1 MSELLSGK
9 ERGRLKSLAKT
20 RPVDLKVGK
29 KGITDNLLSEIR
41 SILEDEPLFKLKLSP
56 EKSMRLEQIEQL
68 ENELPISLIAMVGKT
83 ASFSKVNS

>member
-1 MSELLSGK
+1 MSELLTGK

-41 SILEDEPLFKLKLSP
+41 LILEDEPLFKLKLSP
-56 EKSMRLEQIEQL
+56 EKPMRLQQIGQL
-68 ENELPISLIAMVGKT
+68 EDKLSVSLISMVGKT
-83 ASFSKVNS
+83 ASFCKTGT

>member
-41 SILEDEPLFKLKLSP
+41 RILEDEPLFKLKLSP
-56 EKSMRLEQIEQL
+56 EKSMRLEHIEQL

-83 ASFSKVNS
+83 ASFSKTAS

>member
-1 MSELLSGK
+1 MTTILSGK

-41 SILEDEPLFKLKLSP
+41 RILEDEPLFKLRLSP
-56 EKSMRLEQIEQL
+56 EKSTRLEQVGQL
-68 ENELPISLIAMVGKT
+68 EDKLPVSLLSMVGKT
-83 ASFSKVNS
+83 ASFSRIES

>member
-41 SILEDEPLFKLKLSP
+41 RILEDEPLFKLKLSP

-83 ASFSKVNS
+83 ASFSKTAS

>member
-83 ASFSKVNS
+83 ASFSKTAS

>member
-1 MSELLSGK
+1 MRELLSGK

-41 SILEDEPLFKLKLSP
+41 RILEDEPLFKLKLSP
-56 EKSMRLEQIEQL
+56 EKSMRLEHIEQL

-83 ASFSKVNS
+83 ASFSKTAS

>member
-1 MSELLSGK
+1 MRELLSGK

-41 SILEDEPLFKLKLSP
+41 RILEDEPLFKLKLSP

-83 ASFSKVNS
+83 ASFSKTAS

>member
-1 MSELLSGK
+1 MSELLTGK

-41 SILEDEPLFKLKLSP
+41 RILEDEPLFKLKLSP
-56 EKSMRLEQIEQL
+56 EKSMRLEQIGQL
-68 ENELPISLIAMVGKT
+68 EDKLSVSLVSMVGKT
-83 ASFSKVNS
+83 ASFCKIKT